1 MKAMGI
7 QKQEGIDRAP
17 DKGLERQEF
26 ECLYRD
32 TRLRLYN
39 LAARILRNPEDAADV
54 VQDVFVRAYVN
65 LPARDRQQAD
75 AWLYRVTV
83 NACYD
88 HLRRRRARTV
98 EPLDDAGE
106 VPSPGDGFATV
117 ETRRAVEASLAGL
130 SMRYRTAL
138 VLRELHGLEIGEV
151 AAAMSVSKAT
161 ARVLLHRSRSSFQRN
176 FRALSPAGSAGMSAG
191 LAALLP
197 DLPLPASLL
206 APAALAP
213 ASAPI
218 AAAPIGGLLAEL
230 AAGLT
235 AKTAAL
241 AAAALL
247 ATGGM
252 VAHDVLRPQTPTPA
266 TGPSMVADGTT
277 ELQPSPGEPVVL
289 EPTQRERRTES
300 VHAVAHDQGAS
311 RERHTRQPSEQPA
324 SSGSAVRQAHRNG
337 SHTVDSTAAAPDDDL
352 ARQRSDGSGG
362 SVSVSAS
369 RHGEVQEEAA
379 STSRATSSG
388 H

>member
-1 MKAMGI
+1 M
-7 QKQEGIDRAP
+7 
-17 DKGLERQEF
+17 
-26 ECLYRD
+26 
-32 TRLRLYN
+32 
-39 LAARILRNPEDAADV
+39 
-54 VQDVFVRAYVN
+54 
-65 LPARDRQQAD
+65 
-75 AWLYRVTV
+75 
-83 NACYD
+83 
-88 HLRRRRARTV
+88 

-218 AAAPIGGLLAEL
+218 VAAAPIGGLLAEL

-241 AAAALL
+241 AAAAILT
-247 ATGGM
+247 TGGM

-266 TGPSMVADGTT
+266 TGPSVATKGTT
-277 ELQPSPGEPVVL
+277 DLQPSPGEPVVL
-289 EPTQRERRTES
+289 EPTQREQRTKS
-300 VHAVAHDQGAS
+300 VHAVAHDPGAS

-324 SSGSAVRQAHRNG
+324 SSGSAFRQAHRNG
-337 SHTVDSTAAAPDDDL
+337 SHTVDSTAPAPDDDI
-352 ARQRSDGSGG
+352 ARRRSDGSGG
-362 SVSVSAS
+362 SMLVSAS
-369 RHGEVQEEAA
+369 RYGEVQEEAG
-379 STSRATSSG
+379 SMSRATSSG